1 MRIFIK
7 ILVIS
12 LFFFSINFLT
22 INKSSH
28 ILAKDSKSSSG
39 SDDKGSSKSDD
50 KGSSKSDDEDKL
62 KDNVKKEG
70 NGITKFLK
78 RIFSSK
84 K

>member
-39 SDDKGSSKSDD
+39 SDDKGSSKSD
-50 KGSSKSDDEDKL
+50 
-62 KDNVKKEG
+62 
-70 NGITKFLK
+70 
-78 RIFSSK
+78 
-84 K
+84 